1 MQPTIICLVPAAGM
15 IYLNG
20 RFAGESA
27 PQRPLFAPVCP
38 SGALYVEYRPLEG
51 DFDGL
56 ARRLVLSGGAPLAQS
71 LADAGGLH
79 CVAWPGGALE
89 LALAPDRHTVEHFL
103 LEGLPCALT
112 RGQETALSLNGVPVS
127 LPEGA
132 GLPTLLRLDGAA
144 ALLGDTV
151 GGGRYLAALSADLS
165 RQTGLLTADAI
176 EPMDG
181 GLFSAFAAL
190 GDTVGHARLEQ
201 WLADGDGLNCVSCES
216 AWANGG
222 PRWPDTAEG
231 AMIAAV
237 EAALAGLPGEAEGY
251 LSPAL
256 AEKKPLANVAEACDL
271 CVPMKYPA
279 PDPRPCVGLVKQLNA
294 HLATVRPLYYRAE
307 ATGGSQGRWT
317 IGEINSDLSS
327 CTES

>member
-89 LALAPDRHTVEHFL
+89 LALAPGRHSVEHFL
-103 LEGLPCALT
+103 VEGLPCAIT
-112 RGQETALSLNGVPVS
+112 RGAATTLSLNGTAVS

-176 EPMDG
+176 EPTEG

-201 WLADGDGLNCVSCES
+201 WLVDGEGPRRVSSQS
-216 AWANGG
+216 AWSAGA
-222 PRWPDTAEG
+222 PRWPQTAG
-231 AMIAAV
+231 ATVIAAV
-237 EAALAGLPGEAEGY
+237 EAMLAGLPGEADGY

-256 AEKKPLANVAEACDL
+256 AAEKPLAAIAEACDL
-271 CVPMKYPA
+271 CLPMRYGL
-279 PDPRPCVGLVKQLNA
+279 PDARPCVGLLSAEND
-294 HLATVRPLYYRAE
+294 HLAAVRPLFYRAE
-307 ATGGSQGRWT
+307 PVGGPQGPWQITALRV
-317 IGEINSDLSS
+317 E
-327 CTES
+327 